1 MKRIT
6 IFGLLFS
13 FGLLA
18 ATVGSPVSS
27 GSSSATTSSCK
38 LGTPAVIAG
47 HFACLIV
54 RQPCQKRFQA
64 SYVKFGFR
72 CLSRRLAKL
81 PPKRPTT
88 STTSTT
94 TSQVST
100 TTATVPG
107 QTRAVPVPL
116 GQQTTLSDS
125 WTFSIT
131 SVDFNAG
138 SAIVAS
144 NPHNTLPPTGRVD
157 VLVGI
162 TAKYTGVGTSRF
174 DTNGTLFA
182 IGAEN
187 EIYSNSENTCGS
199 LPATNLALQDPLT
212 SPGGTISGFAV
223 CFQIAANEASSLVLF
238 ANPEKES
245 TDGATWMA
253 LR

>member
-1 MKRIT
+1 MKRTT
-6 IFGLLFS
+6 ICAILCS

-18 ATVGSPVSS
+18 ATVGLPVSS
-27 GSSSATTSSCK
+27 GSRFAATSSCK

-47 HFACLIV
+47 RFACLVV
-54 RQPCQKRFQA
+54 RQSCKPKFEA

-72 CLSRRLAKL
+72 CVARRLAKL
-81 PPKRPTT
+81 PSHHP
-88 STTSTT
+88 TTSTT

-100 TTATVPG
+100 TTAVVPG
-107 QTRAVPVPL
+107 QTQAVPVAL

-125 WTFSIT
+125 WTFSIS

-144 NPHNTLPPTGRVD
+144 NPHNTLPPTGLVD
-157 VLVGI
+157 VLIGI
-162 TAKYTGVGTSRF
+162 NAKYTGVGTSRF

-182 IGAEN
+182 IGAQN
-187 EIYSNSENTCGS
+187 EIYSNSQNTCGS

-223 CFQIAANEASSLVLF
+223 CFQIPANEASSLVLF
-238 ANPEKES
+238 ANPGKES
-245 TDGATWMA
+245 TAGATWMA